1 MLRLDHL
8 TLARGAN
15 RLLED
20 ASLALHAGQK
30 VGLVGANGCGKSSL
44 FALLR
49 GELLPEAGE
58 VLLPSRWTI
67 AHVAQE
73 TPAVATPAI
82 EYAIDG
88 DRELRAIEGALAQ
101 AEADHAADGHAI
113 AELHHRLEAIDGYAA
128 RARAATLL
136 AGLGFAGARQ
146 SDPVAS
152 FSGGWRMRLNL
163 AQALMARSDL
173 LLLDEPTNHLDLDAV
188 LWLEDWL
195 ARYPGTLLLVT
206 HDRDFLDHVVDGI
219 VHFDGKRLKS
229 YAGNYSAFERERAG
243 ALAVQQAAYE
253 KQQRHIAHLKAFV
266 DRFRAKATKAK
277 QAQSRLKTLER
288 MELIAAAH
296 VDSPFEFAFAP
307 ARTAARQLVRLEQA
321 TLGYGEAAPVFQ
333 RLDVSLLAGERIG
346 LLGRNGAGKS
356 TLAKALAGTL
366 PLAAGTRYVAQ
377 NLAIGYFAQH
387 QLEQLDPQATPLLH
401 LARLDPGAREQEL
414 RDFLGGFDFRGD
426 MVTAEVGRFSGGEK
440 ARLVLAMIVRA
451 RPQLLILD
459 EPTNHLDIEMR
470 EALAEALQDFDG
482 ALVVVAHDR
491 HLLTATTDAFWLVH
505 DGRVAPFDGDL
516 DDYRSWTLASARLAP
531 KAGSDSTKVGSDS
544 TFRPYSRVE
553 PPRDGGKVESDPTF
567 ATLDPNSGSRQAQK
581 RAEAE
586 ARQARHVRRK
596 PLADQLAKLDREIAT
611 LAREKADADAWLA
624 GADAYADANRDR
636 LKETIARQGDVG
648 SRLARLEAEW
658 LEVAEAIERIDA
670 GAA

>member
-1 MLRLDHL
+1 MLRLDHV

-20 ASLALHAGQK
+20 ASLTVHVGHK
-30 VGLVGANGCGKSSL
+30 VGIVGPNGCGKSTL

-49 GELLPEAGE
+49 GELHPDAGD
-58 VLLPSRWTI
+58 VAMPPRWTI

-73 TPAVATPAI
+73 TPAVDTLAI
-82 EYAIDG
+82 EFVMDG
-88 DRELRAIEGALAQ
+88 DSELRAVERALR
-101 AEADHAADGHAI
+101 EAGQDHAVDGHAVDGHAI
-113 AELHHRLEAIDGYAA
+113 AELHHRLEAIDGYSA

-136 AGLGFAGARQ
+136 AGLGFADVRHT
-146 SDPVAS
+146 DPVAS

-188 LWLEDWL
+188 MWLEEWL

-219 VHFDGKRLKS
+219 VHFDGRRLAV
-229 YAGNYSAFERERAG
+229 YAGNYSDFERERA
-243 ALAVQQAAYE
+243 AQLAVQQAAYE
-253 KQQRHIAHLKAFV
+253 KQQRTIAHLQAFV

-277 QAQSRLKTLER
+277 QAQSRLKALER
-288 MELIAAAH
+288 MEVIAAAH
-296 VDSPFEFAFAP
+296 VDSPFSFAFAP
-307 ARTAARQLVRLEQA
+307 ARVAAKQLVRLDEA
-321 TLGYGEAAPVFQ
+321 TLGYGGAPPVFE
-333 RLDVSLLAGERIG
+333 RLDASLLAGDRIG

-366 PLAAGTRYVAQ
+366 PLAAGERLVAQ
-377 NLAIGYFAQH
+377 NLSVGYFAQH
-387 QLEQLDPQATPLLH
+387 QLEQLDPAASPLLH
-401 LARLDPGAREQEL
+401 LARIDAGAREQEL

-426 MVTAEVGRFSGGEK
+426 MVTADVARFSGGEK
-440 ARLVLAMIVRA
+440 ARLVLAMIVRSK
-451 RPQLLILD
+451 PQLLILD

-505 DGRVAPFDGDL
+505 DGRVGPFDGDL
-516 DDYRSWTLASARLAP
+516 DDYRDWALAAGRRDAKP
-531 KAGSDSTKVGSDS
+531 GSDSNSSSPREGS
-544 TFRPYSRVE
+544 
-553 PPRDGGKVESDPTF
+553 GGDRRKFESDPGF
-567 ATLDPNSGSRQAQK
+567 GSRQAQK

-596 PLADQLAKLDREIAT
+596 PLAERLARLDLEIAT
-611 LAREKADADAWLA
+611 LAREQADADAWLA

-636 LKETIARQGDVG
+636 LKATVARQGDVG

-658 LEVAEAIERIDA
+658 LELAEAIERIDA
-670 GAA
+670 DAI